1 VSKYLV
7 LYRSPTS
14 AQEQIANATPAQQQ
28 AGMEAWQSW
37 MAKAGEA
44 IVEFGAPVQGDGD
57 VTGFSILQAGS
68 RGQIEELLAEHPHR
82 HVPNASIDV
91 LEFVALPGM

>member
-1 VSKYLV
+1 
-7 LYRSPTS
+7 
-14 AQEQIANATPAQQQ
+14 
-28 AGMEAWQSW
+28 

-44 IVEFGAPVQGDGD
+44 IVDFGAPVQGDGD